1 MHPERTSTDLLT
13 YTYYRDLYF
22 DFTYVANQLV
32 HVMKES
38 FTFELSTHYMD
49 CEMCYVRMSQPCSKY
64 IDASNFISLQISTY
78 IEPLL

>member
-1 MHPERTSTDLLT
+1 MHPKRTSTDLLT
-13 YTYYRDLYF
+13 HTYYRDPYF

-49 CEMCYVRMSQPCSKY
+49 CEMCYVCHSHAQSMLMHQT
-64 IDASNFISLQISTY
+64 L
-78 IEPLL
+78 